1 MEKFRWNTPIE
12 IRGHRVKNR
21 IVFPPINTNWASEN
35 GEVTDRIISFYREVA
50 EGGCGMIVVSGT
62 AVSPDAK
69 STDRSLCLYDG
80 KYLTGFMSLAE
91 SIKNEDCFTAIQLM
105 HVGGQGNPK
114 FTGHIPG
121 SPSGVKCM
129 AIGVESTVLSMQDI
143 AGIRERFISAAKL
156 AYRAGFDAVELHL
169 AHGYLLHEFLSA
181 HTNKRN
187 DIYGGNLFNRAR
199 LVLEIINGIRAE
211 AADIIVGARVSGEDF
226 IRDGINENIN
236 RELLPMFQDAG
247 IEYFSVTA
255 GIYDTSRAKH
265 EAMSKGL
272 FFDYARGIK
281 GIVKRPIIG
290 VGKVLDLVTAENYLR
305 KGNCDMVAIG
315 RGLIADPMMVKKAI
329 KNREFNRCIEC
340 GQCQFL
346 RHGGKY
352 LTCSVRE
359 L

>member
-1 MEKFRWNTPIE
+1 MEKFKWNTPIE
-12 IRGHRVKNR
+12 IGGHRIKNR
-21 IVFPPINTNWASEN
+21 IVFPPINTNWAGEN
-35 GEVTDRIISFYREVA
+35 GEITDKIINFYRETA
-50 EGGCGMIVVSGT
+50 AGGCGMIVVSGT

-80 KYLTGFMSLAE
+80 KYLIGFMSLAE

-105 HVGGQGNPK
+105 HVGGQGNPN
-114 FTGHIPG
+114 FTGHIPV
-121 SPSGVKCM
+121 SPSGVRCM
-129 AIGVESTVLSMQDI
+129 AIGVESAVLSIDEIADI
-143 AGIRERFISAAKL
+143 RKRFIDAAKL
-156 AYRAGFDAVELHL
+156 AALAGFDAVELHL

-187 DIYGGNLFNRAR
+187 DIYGGNLSNRAR
-199 LVLEIINGIRAE
+199 LILEIIKGIRAE
-211 AADIIVGARVSGEDF
+211 APDIIVGARVSGEDF

-236 RELLPMFQDAG
+236 RGLLPVLQEAG

-255 GIYDTSRAKH
+255 GIYDTSMAKH
-265 EAMSKGL
+265 EAMSKGS

-281 GIVKRPIIG
+281 GIVKKTVIG
-290 VGKVLDLVTAENYLR
+290 VGKVLDLITAENYLR

-329 KNREFNRCIEC
+329 NNREFNRCVEC

-346 RHGGKY
+346 RHGTKY
-352 LTCSVRE
+352 LTCSLRK